1 MWDLTSL
8 TRDQTHIPCIGSME
22 LNTGPPGKSQVLSLL
37 PNSLGFLGG
46 SVVKESTCNAGDPG
60 LILGLGKFP
69 GEGNSNPLQ
78 YSCLG
83 KPMNRG
89 NWLATVQGVARVGH
103 NLATKPPPSP
113 PNYPIIN
120 LKNVKLVIKGR
131 MA

>member
-1 MWDLTSL
+1 
-8 TRDQTHIPCIGSME
+8 ME